1 MHEAVGE
8 DGGSIDAFLAAFAEF
23 ENATQDAVS
32 VSQRNIGNIHTGRQR
47 RALAVFSKF
56 IVHNMAIRSMMSDY
70 SNDPHSE
77 ALLDHFSCAV
87 LARSSIDAALMTMY
101 ISEPRLSIKQWDFR
115 RQLLYLHDINNR
127 SRFLKPVRKQG
138 MDVPFFDT
146 NDDVRR
152 GVQEKIMSLG
162 PSLLYSQDK
171 VAEYAKGFHLF
182 VDGVRGA
189 ARESGWD
196 IDEFEFNQ
204 AYLSAYVH
212 SHPVSFMRF
221 DEHDIKF
228 GGASEFQLDFC
239 RYLLTMV
246 TMYTNSVVER
256 MDKFSDPEKGDPN
269 GHLE

>member
-1 MHEAVGE
+1 MHEVVGG
-8 DGGSIDAFLAAFAEF
+8 DGSSLEAFLAAFAEF
-23 ENATQDAVS
+23 EKATQEAVS

-56 IVHNMAIRSMMSDY
+56 IVHNMAIRSMMSGY
-70 SNDPHSE
+70 SSDPDSE
-77 ALLDHFSCAV
+77 TLLDHFSCAV

-101 ISEPRLSIKQWDFR
+101 ISEPRLSLKQWDFR

-127 SRFLKPVRKQG
+127 SRFLKPLRKQG
-138 MDVPFFDT
+138 LDVPFFDT
-146 NDDVRR
+146 NEDVKSDI
-152 GVQEKIMSLG
+152 QQNIMSLG
-162 PSLLYSQDK
+162 PSLLYSQEK
-171 VAEYAKGFHLF
+171 IAEYAKGLHLF

-189 ARESGWD
+189 ARESEWD

-228 GGASEFQLDFC
+228 GGASEFQIDFC
-239 RYLLTMV
+239 RYIVTMV
-246 TMYTNSVVER
+246 TMYTKSVVAR
-256 MDKFSDPEKGDPN
+256 MDKFSVPDKGDPN